1 MRAQD
6 QESGGGDD
14 DSDDGEGAL
23 AAYGCLRA
31 LYTVLE
37 RCAGLRRSHEGRCLA
52 VLFCAE
58 FGAEQVTKD
67 HLLLLSLRAV
77 VDMVS
82 ASQPIPAGCFLPY
95 DGLALDR

>member
-1 MRAQD
+1 MRVQD

-37 RCAGLRRSHEGRCLA
+37 RYVGLRPPHNGCCLA
-52 VLFCAE
+52 VLSC
-58 FGAEQVTKD
+58 EQFV
-67 HLLLLSLRAV
+67 A
-77 VDMVS
+77 
-82 ASQPIPAGCFLPY
+82 
-95 DGLALDR
+95 